1 MTVVATKTIV
11 WSQTTPNDGDF
22 FEAEFNRIYSNT
34 NDLQSQVTGISA
46 IVKPLQV
53 VSVTKTDTFSH
64 SGSVGVFA
72 DITGLSATITP
83 QSATSKIIILASVSR
98 GVGADVITYFRIM
111 RDATPILIGD
121 SAGSRTRS
129 TGTVYLGS
137 SAASSQ
143 LVTIPL
149 NGEDTPSSVTAIT
162 YKIQIASDGGSVHYV
177 NRSGT
182 DADIAVH
189 SRTISTLILMEVGA

>member
-64 SGSVGVFA
+64 SGSVGVFV
-72 DITGLSATITP
+72 DIPGLSATITP
-83 QSATSKIIILASVSR
+83 QSATSKIIILASVSS
-98 GVGADVITYFRIM
+98 GVVQMLYIILELCEM
-111 RDATPILIGD
+111 RLPF
-121 SAGSRTRS
+121 
-129 TGTVYLGS
+129 
-137 SAASSQ
+137 
-143 LVTIPL
+143 
-149 NGEDTPSSVTAIT
+149 
-162 YKIQIASDGGSVHYV
+162 
-177 NRSGT
+177 
-182 DADIAVH
+182 
-189 SRTISTLILMEVGA
+189 

>member
-83 QSATSKIIILASVSR
+83 HKC
-98 GVGADVITYFRIM
+98 
-111 RDATPILIGD
+111 
-121 SAGSRTRS
+121 
-129 TGTVYLGS
+129 
-137 SAASSQ
+137 
-143 LVTIPL
+143 
-149 NGEDTPSSVTAIT
+149 N
-162 YKIQIASDGGSVHYV
+162 
-177 NRSGT
+177 
-182 DADIAVH
+182 
-189 SRTISTLILMEVGA
+189 